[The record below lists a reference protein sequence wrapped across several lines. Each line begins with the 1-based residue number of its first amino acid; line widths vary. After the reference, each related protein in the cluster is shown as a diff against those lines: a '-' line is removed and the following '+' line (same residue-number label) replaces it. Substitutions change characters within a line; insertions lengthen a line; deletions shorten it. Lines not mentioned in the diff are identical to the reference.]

1 MSRYEDVV
9 ARVAMQSE
17 AILRLGLV
25 ATRGWGTKGGVHK
38 RLTLLLST
46 RKFHPKAST
55 AQKHHAREILYSFS
69 RRADVSN
76 YIAM

>member
-9 ARVAMQSE
+9 ARVAKLSE
-17 AILRLGLV
+17 ASLRLRLV
-25 ATRGWGTKGGVHK
+25 VGTKGGVHK
-38 RLTLLLST
+38 RLTLLLPT
-46 RKFHPKAST
+46 HKFHPKAST

-76 YIAM
+76 YIAI